1 MSERGQDVQRGI
13 EAGGRPPLLSE
24 HHSDETIPRLRI
36 GLATGV
42 VISRRGDVF
51 GTTVNLASR
60 LTAVARPDSVVV
72 DHVTADAL
80 AEHVGL
86 RLRPLG
92 PRAVRGIG
100 LVRPVVLERR

>member
-1 MSERGQDVQRGI
+1 MAAA
-13 EAGGRPPLLSE
+13 EASLRLLTE
-24 HHSDETIPRLRI
+24 HQADETIPRVRI

-42 VISRRGDVF
+42 VVTRRGDVF

-60 LTAVARPDSVVV
+60 LTAVARPDSVLV
-72 DHVTADAL
+72 DGVTADAL
-80 AEHVGL
+80 GDSRGATGCA
-86 RLRPLG
+86 RCG

>member
-1 MSERGQDVQRGI
+1 
-13 EAGGRPPLLSE
+13 
-24 HHSDETIPRLRI
+24 
-36 GLATGV
+36 V
-42 VISRRGDVF
+42 VVTRRGDVF

-60 LTAVARPDSVVV
+60 LTAVARPDSVLV
-72 DHVTADAL
+72 DGITADAL
-80 AEHVGL
+80 AESAAY